1 VTVVVR
7 AAVPD
12 DADAVD
18 AVRFASWRAAYGGLV
33 PAAFFDEFD
42 HAATISRWRAGIV
55 AGNRQ
60 ALVAEQ
66 VGAIVGFC
74 SYGSCR
80 DADRPGA
87 GEVYALYAHPDHWS
101 AGVGRALLP
110 RAIEALANRPIVL
123 WVLRDNARAR
133 RFYEIAGLMPD
144 GTTRDTTMLG
154 GVALPEVRYR
164 LR

>member
-18 AVRFASWRAAYGGLV
+18 AVRFASWRAAYGDLI

-42 HAATISRWRAGIV
+42 RAAAISRWRAGIV
-55 AGNRQ
+55 AGDRQ

-66 VGAIVGFC
+66 VGPIVGFC
-74 SYGSCR
+74 SYGNCR
-80 DADRPGA
+80 DADLPAA

-101 AGVGRALLP
+101 TGVGRALLS

-133 RFYEIAGLMPD
+133 RFYEIAGLTAD
-144 GTTRDTTMLG
+144 GASRDTTMLG

>member
-42 HAATISRWRAGIV
+42 HVAAVSRWRAGIV
-55 AGNRQ
+55 GGDRQ
-60 ALVAEQ
+60 AFVAERT
-66 VGAIVGFC
+66 GEIVGFC

-101 AGVGRALLP
+101 EGVGRALLP

-133 RFYEIAGLMPD
+133 RFYEIAGLMSD

-164 LR
+164 LQ